1 MSSKISNSEIKAI
14 VNDTFKTAL
23 PILEEQLNEA
33 ITSAEKNHNS
43 TIDVTTK
50 QAMINTSSVIYYM
63 SVETTVSLIA
73 NLLNEKLN

>member
-1 MSSKISNSEIKAI
+1 MSSKISNSDIKAI

-23 PILEEQLNEA
+23 PILEERLNEA

-43 TIDVTTK
+43 TIGVATK
-50 QAMINTSSVIYYM
+50 QAIINVSSAIYYM
-63 SVETTVSLIA
+63 STETTVSLIA